1 MPYQPPLGDPSLP
14 QPNIP
19 PPFPPPL
26 PISFRTPSRMPWIVA
41 VAMTA
46 AAGYGAY
53 WGFSERTK
61 WKAKAEVAEG
71 KAREALA
78 AGDALNRQLCDA
90 ASGEGHP
97 GKRQGGPGHG
107 ARLSRQERGGKVERA
122 GHR

>member
-19 PPFPPPL
+19 PPFPPPPL
-26 PISFRTPSRMPWIVA
+26 ISFRTPSRLPWIVA

-53 WGFSERTK
+53 WGFGERAK

-71 KAREALA
+71 KAHEALVA
-78 AGDALNRQLCDA
+78 DQDLHGQLSPLQEEKDALERNIRCCKLPIA
-90 ASGEGHP
+90 A
-97 GKRQGGPGHG
+97 
-107 ARLSRQERGGKVERA
+107 LSD
-122 GHR
+122 

>member
-26 PISFRTPSRMPWIVA
+26 PISFRTPSRTPWIVA

-71 KAREALA
+71 KAREALV
-78 AGDALNRQLCDA
+78 AGESLHSQLGACRGNAWLVEILTQGIDNALR
-90 ASGEGHP
+90 
-97 GKRQGGPGHG
+97 
-107 ARLSRQERGGKVERA
+107 V
-122 GHR
+122 